1 MQSMAINHYTL
12 TQPQLAYVSKNTSIR
27 KVSDDFTVATFT
39 FPDGFA
45 VSAQEYNCLHQRGT
59 LKPLLRGIVAQR
71 VAELVATG
79 QHQL

>member
-1 MQSMAINHYTL
+1 MKISYSL
-12 TQPQLAYVSKNTSIR
+12 TQPQLAYVSKNTVIR

-59 LKPLLRGIVAQR
+59 LKPLLHGLIAQR

>member
-1 MQSMAINHYTL
+1 MKINYSL

-27 KVSDDFTVATFT
+27 KISDDFTVATFT

-59 LKPLLRGIVAQR
+59 LKPLLRGIIAQR
-71 VAELVATG
+71 VAELAATG

>member
-1 MQSMAINHYTL
+1 MAINYTL
-12 TQPQLAYVSKNTSIR
+12 TQPQLAYVYKNTSIR

-39 FPDGFA
+39 FPDGFSI
-45 VSAQEYNCLHQRGT
+45 SAQEYNCLHQRGT
-59 LKPLLRGIVAQR
+59 IKPLLRGIVAQE

>member
-1 MQSMAINHYTL
+1 MTNNYTL
-12 TQPQLAYVSKNTSIR
+12 TQPQLAYVSKNTTIR
-27 KVSDDFTVATFT
+27 KVSDDFSVATFT
-39 FPDGFA
+39 FPDGFE

-59 LKPLLRGIVAQR
+59 LKPLLRGIIAQQ

>member
-1 MQSMAINHYTL
+1 MAINYTL
-12 TQPQLAYVSKNTSIR
+12 TQPQLAYVSKNTTIR
-27 KVSDDFTVATFT
+27 KVSDDFSVATFT

-59 LKPLLRGIVAQR
+59 LKPLLRGIIAQQ

>member
-1 MQSMAINHYTL
+1 MAINYTL

-27 KVSDDFTVATFT
+27 KVSDDFSVATFT
-39 FPDGFA
+39 FPDGFT

-59 LKPLLRGIVAQR
+59 LKPLLRSIIAQR

-79 QHQL
+79 QHTL

>member
-1 MQSMAINHYTL
+1 MAINYSL
-12 TQPQLAYVSKNTSIR
+12 TQPQLAYVSKNTTIR
-27 KVSDDFTVATFT
+27 KVDRKSTVATFT

-45 VSAQEYNCLHQRGT
+45 ISAQEYNCLHQRGT
-59 LKPLLRGIVAQR
+59 LKPLLRGIIAQQ

>member
-1 MQSMAINHYTL
+1 MAINYTL

-27 KVSDDFTVATFT
+27 KVSDDFSVATFT
-39 FPDGFA
+39 FPDGFT

-59 LKPLLRGIVAQR
+59 LKPLLRSIIAQR

>member
-1 MQSMAINHYTL
+1 MTNKYTL
-12 TQPQLAYVSKNTSIR
+12 TQPQLAYVYKNTSIR

-59 LKPLLRGIVAQR
+59 LKPLLRSIIAQR

>member
-1 MQSMAINHYTL
+1 MAISYSL
-12 TQPQLAYVSKNTSIR
+12 TQPQLAYVYKNTTIR

-39 FPDGFA
+39 FPDGFSI
-45 VSAQEYNCLHQRGT
+45 SAQEYNCLHQRGT
-59 LKPLLRGIVAQR
+59 LKPLLRSIIAQQ

>member
-1 MQSMAINHYTL
+1 MKISYSL
-12 TQPQLAYVSKNTSIR
+12 TQPQLAYVSKNTTIR

-59 LKPLLRGIVAQR
+59 LKPLLRGLIAQL
-71 VAELVATG
+71 VAELVATSP
-79 QHQL
+79 HQL

>member
-1 MQSMAINHYTL
+1 MKINYSL

-59 LKPLLRGIVAQR
+59 LKPLLRGIIAQR
-71 VAELVATG
+71 VAELAATG

>member
-1 MQSMAINHYTL
+1 MAINYSL

-27 KVSDDFTVATFT
+27 KISDDFTVATFT

-59 LKPLLRGIVAQR
+59 LKPLLRGLIAQQ

>member
-1 MQSMAINHYTL
+1 MAINYTL

-59 LKPLLRGIVAQR
+59 LKPLLRGIGAQR

>member
-1 MQSMAINHYTL
+1 MVINYTF

-27 KVSDDFTVATFT
+27 KVSDDFSVATFT
-39 FPDGFA
+39 FPDGFT

-59 LKPLLRGIVAQR
+59 LKPLLRGLIAQQ

>member
-1 MQSMAINHYTL
+1 MRQNSYTL
-12 TQPQLAYVSKNTSIR
+12 TQPQLAYVSKNTTIR

-59 LKPLLRGIVAQR
+59 LKPLLRGLIAER
-71 VAELVATG
+71 VAELVAAG
-79 QHQL
+79 QHTL

>member
-1 MQSMAINHYTL
+1 MAISYSL
-12 TQPQLAYVSKNTSIR
+12 TQPQLAYVYKNTSIR

-59 LKPLLRGIVAQR
+59 LKPLLRGIIAQQ

>member
-1 MQSMAINHYTL
+1 MAINYTL
-12 TQPQLAYVSKNTSIR
+12 TQPQLAYVSKNTTIR
-27 KVSDDFTVATFT
+27 KVSDDFSVATFT

-59 LKPLLRGIVAQR
+59 LKPLLRGLIAQQ

>member
-1 MQSMAINHYTL
+1 MTINYTL

-27 KVSDDFTVATFT
+27 KVSDDFSVATFT

-59 LKPLLRGIVAQR
+59 LKPLLRGIIAQR
-71 VAELVATG
+71 VAELAATG
-79 QHQL
+79 QHTL

>member
-1 MQSMAINHYTL
+1 MAINYTL

-27 KVSDDFTVATFT
+27 KVSDDFSVATFT
-39 FPDGFA
+39 FPDGFT

-59 LKPLLRGIVAQR
+59 LKPLLRGIIAQQ

>member
-1 MQSMAINHYTL
+1 MQSMAINYSL
-12 TQPQLAYVSKNTSIR
+12 TQPQLAYVSKNTTIR

-59 LKPLLRGIVAQR
+59 LKPLLRGIIAQQ

>member
-1 MQSMAINHYTL
+1 MQPMAINYTL
-12 TQPQLAYVSKNTSIR
+12 TQPQLAYVYKNTSIR
-27 KVSDDFTVATFT
+27 KISDDFTVATFT

-59 LKPLLRGIVAQR
+59 LKPLLRGIIAQQ

>member
-1 MQSMAINHYTL
+1 MAINYSL
-12 TQPQLAYVSKNTSIR
+12 TQPQLVYVSKNTTIR
-27 KVSDDFTVATFT
+27 KVSDDFSVATFT

-59 LKPLLRGIVAQR
+59 LKPLLRGLIAQR

>member
-1 MQSMAINHYTL
+1 MQPMTNKYTL
-12 TQPQLAYVSKNTSIR
+12 TQPQLAYVSKNTVIR

-45 VSAQEYNCLHQRGT
+45 ISAQEYNCLHQRGT
-59 LKPLLRGIVAQR
+59 LKPLLRGIIAQR

>member
-1 MQSMAINHYTL
+1 MTNKYTL
-12 TQPQLAYVSKNTSIR
+12 TQPQLAYVFKNTTIR

-39 FPDGFA
+39 FPDGFS

-59 LKPLLRGIVAQR
+59 LKPLLRSIIAQR

>member
-1 MQSMAINHYTL
+1 MKISYSL
-12 TQPQLAYVSKNTSIR
+12 TQPQLAYVSKNTAIR

-59 LKPLLRGIVAQR
+59 LKPLLRGLIAQQ

>member
-1 MQSMAINHYTL
+1 MTNNYTL

-59 LKPLLRGIVAQR
+59 LKPLLRGIIAQQ

>member
-1 MQSMAINHYTL
+1 MKSNYTL
-12 TQPQLAYVSKNTSIR
+12 TQPQLAYVYKNTTIR

-39 FPDGFA
+39 FPDGFSI
-45 VSAQEYNCLHQRGT
+45 SAQEYNCLHQRGT
-59 LKPLLRGIVAQR
+59 IKPLLRGLIAQE

>member
-1 MQSMAINHYTL
+1 MQSMTINYTL
-12 TQPQLAYVSKNTSIR
+12 TQPQLAYVSKNTTIR

-45 VSAQEYNCLHQRGT
+45 ISAQEYNCLHQRGT
-59 LKPLLRGIVAQR
+59 LKPLLRGIIAQQ

-79 QHQL
+79 QHTL

>member
-1 MQSMAINHYTL
+1 MTNNYTL

-27 KVSDDFTVATFT
+27 KVSDDFSVATFT

-59 LKPLLRGIVAQR
+59 LKPLLRGIIAQQ

>member
-1 MQSMAINHYTL
+1 MAINYTL
-12 TQPQLAYVSKNTSIR
+12 TQPQLAYVYKNTTIR

-39 FPDGFA
+39 FPDGFS

-59 LKPLLRGIVAQR
+59 IKPLLRGIIAQE

>member
-1 MQSMAINHYTL
+1 MAINYSL
-12 TQPQLAYVSKNTSIR
+12 TQPQLAYVSKNTTIR
-27 KVSDDFTVATFT
+27 KVSDDFSVATFT

-59 LKPLLRGIVAQR
+59 LKPLLRGLIAQQ

>member
-1 MQSMAINHYTL
+1 MKLPMKINYTL
-12 TQPQLAYVSKNTSIR
+12 TQPQLAYVSKNTTIR

-59 LKPLLRGIVAQR
+59 LKPLLRGLIAQR
-71 VAELVATG
+71 VAELVATSP
-79 QHQL
+79 HQL

>member
-1 MQSMAINHYTL
+1 MKINYTL
-12 TQPQLAYVSKNTSIR
+12 TQPQLAYVSKNTTIR

-59 LKPLLRGIVAQR
+59 LKPLLRGLITQR
-71 VAELVATG
+71 VAELVATSP
-79 QHQL
+79 HQL

>member
-1 MQSMAINHYTL
+1 MTNNYTFTLSPQS
-12 TQPQLAYVSKNTSIR
+12 LAYVYKNTSIR

-59 LKPLLRGIVAQR
+59 IKPLLRGIVAQQ